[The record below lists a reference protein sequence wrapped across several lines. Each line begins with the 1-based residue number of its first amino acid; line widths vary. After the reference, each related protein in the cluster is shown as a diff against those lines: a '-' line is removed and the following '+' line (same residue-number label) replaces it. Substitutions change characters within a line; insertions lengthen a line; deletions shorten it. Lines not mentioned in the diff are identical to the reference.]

1 MSGTMLYQPGKTF
14 LHRADARAK
23 IAAIIVVL
31 VMALT
36 TTRIDVLIA
45 LTAAV
50 VLGLAVLARI
60 TPASYARALYLIVPL
75 ILLLTL
81 LQALVQSG
89 PAIATIGG
97 ISLSRAGVL
106 LGLGIGMRLFAMGIC
121 FYGFSVTTS
130 PSDIALAL
138 HKVGVPYKFAYLTS
152 FAFRFLPLLQ
162 DEARTLLTA
171 MAVRGSAESSSRHP
185 LRRGRAIVRMLF
197 PMLMRL
203 DEAQQRDRPVDGA
216 ARLQPARSADVLP
229 VGRVPGER
237 RRPARRMWSS
247 WPPHSSPCSGTCPRR
262 SPRGHR
268 HDRSGT
274 GGDRPDRPL

>member
-31 VMALT
+31 VVALT
-36 TTRIDVLIA
+36 TTRIDVLVA
-45 LTAAV
+45 LTAV
-50 VLGLAVLARI
+50 VVIGLAALARI
-60 TPASYARALYLIVPL
+60 TPASYAKALLLIIPL
-75 ILLLTL
+75 VLLLTL
-81 LQALVQSG
+81 LQALVQGG
-89 PAIATIGG
+89 PAMATIGG
-97 ISLSRAGVL
+97 LSLSRAGVL

-197 PMLMRL
+197 PMLAGSMKRSSDIAL
-203 DEAQQRDRPVDGA
+203 SMELRGYSLPGPRTFYRTSSFRAGDALLVIGVVLLAAALLVMQWQMPAPFTEGA
-216 ARLQPARSADVLP
+216 
-229 VGRVPGER
+229 
-237 RRPARRMWSS
+237 
-247 WPPHSSPCSGTCPRR
+247 
-262 SPRGHR
+262 
-268 HDRSGT
+268 
-274 GGDRPDRPL
+274 

>member
-31 VMALT
+31 VVALT
-36 TTRIDVLIA
+36 TTRIDVLVA
-45 LTAAV
+45 LTAV
-50 VLGLAVLARI
+50 VVIGLAVLARI
-60 TPASYARALYLIVPL
+60 TPASYAKALLLIIPL
-75 ILLLTL
+75 VLLLTL
-81 LQALVQSG
+81 LQSLVQGG
-89 PAIATIGG
+89 PALATIGG
-97 ISLSRAGVL
+97 VSLSRAGVL

-138 HKVGVPYKFAYLTS
+138 HKAGVPYKFAYLTS

-197 PMLMRL
+197 PMLAGSMKRSSDIAL
-203 DEAQQRDRPVDGA
+203 SMELRGYSLPGPRTFYRTTSFRTGDALLVVGVVLLAAALLVMQWQLPAPFTEGA
-216 ARLQPARSADVLP
+216 
-229 VGRVPGER
+229 
-237 RRPARRMWSS
+237 
-247 WPPHSSPCSGTCPRR
+247 
-262 SPRGHR
+262 
-268 HDRSGT
+268 
-274 GGDRPDRPL
+274 

>member
-23 IAAIIVVL
+23 IATITVVL
-31 VMALT
+31 VVALT

-45 LTAAV
+45 LTAV
-50 VLGLAVLARI
+50 VVIGLAVLARI
-60 TPASYARALYLIVPL
+60 TPVSYAKALLLIIPL
-75 ILLLTL
+75 VLLLTL
-81 LQALVQSG
+81 LQALVQGG
-89 PAIATIGG
+89 PAIVTVGG
-97 ISLSRAGVL
+97 VSLSRAGVL

-121 FYGFSVTTS
+121 FYGFSATTS

-138 HKVGVPYKFAYLTS
+138 HKVGLPYKFAYLTS

-197 PMLMRL
+197 PMLAGSMKRSSDIAL
-203 DEAQQRDRPVDGA
+203 SMELRGYSLPGPRTFYRTASFRAADALLVVGVVLLAAALLVMQWQLPAPFTEGA
-216 ARLQPARSADVLP
+216 
-229 VGRVPGER
+229 
-237 RRPARRMWSS
+237 
-247 WPPHSSPCSGTCPRR
+247 
-262 SPRGHR
+262 
-268 HDRSGT
+268 
-274 GGDRPDRPL
+274 

>member
-1 MSGTMLYQPGKTF
+1 MSGTMLYQPGKTV

-23 IAAIIVVL
+23 IVAILVVL
-31 VMALT
+31 ALALT
-36 TTRIDVLIA
+36 TTRVDVLVA
-45 LTAAV
+45 LTAVV

-60 TPASYARALYLIVPL
+60 TPASYAKALLLIIPL
-75 ILLLTL
+75 VLLLTL
-81 LQALVQSG
+81 LQALVQGG
-89 PAIATIGG
+89 PAIATVAGV
-97 ISLSRAGVL
+97 SLSRSGVL

-162 DEARTLLTA
+162 DEAKTLLTA

-197 PMLMRL
+197 PMLAGSMKRSSEIAL
-203 DEAQQRDRPVDGA
+203 SMELRGYSLPGPRTFY
-216 ARLQPARSADVLP
+216 RSAAFRGSDAALVAGVL
-229 VGRVPGER
+229 VLAAALLAMQWQL
-237 RRPARRMWSS
+237 PA
-247 WPPHSSPCSGTCPRR
+247 PFTEGA
-262 SPRGHR
+262 
-268 HDRSGT
+268 
-274 GGDRPDRPL
+274 

>member
-1 MSGTMLYQPGKTF
+1 MSGTMLYQPGETF

-31 VMALT
+31 VVALT
-36 TTRIDVLIA
+36 TTRIDVLVA

-60 TPASYARALYLIVPL
+60 TPASYAKALFLIVPL

-81 LQALVQSG
+81 LQALVQGG

-97 ISLSRAGVL
+97 VSLSKEGVL

-197 PMLMRL
+197 PMLAGSMK
-203 DEAQQRDRPVDGA
+203 
-216 ARLQPARSADVLP
+216 
-229 VGRVPGER
+229 
-237 RRPARRMWSS
+237 
-247 WPPHSSPCSGTCPRR
+247 
-262 SPRGHR
+262 
-268 HDRSGT
+268 RSGEIALSMELRGYSLSGPRT
-274 GGDRPDRPL
+274 FYRASSFRASDAFLVIGVLVLAAALFAMRWQLPALIAEGA